1 MHIALKKVWSK
12 YKFDYILLLIM
23 NVINTCIETSNVY
36 LEGMLINSLVY
47 EADRV
52 SFIRNI
58 IVIIVLNVIRLF
70 LSFFIS
76 KIQILEYKKISLE
89 FNDTLIENLYSK
101 DTLEV
106 IKMDPVQTADRI
118 TEDTDEVLTFL
129 FQTVNRIISIVIS
142 SVIIFIYI
150 FKTKSRFFLLTMVLL
165 PAYICLY
172 LFLKPKIFEINLKL
186 KQAYNEYFSGFTEW
200 LSRYVEIKGNKREN
214 QEKKRWGKTK
224 RSLLD
229 ITKHD
234 FLLNLNMSS
243 GEIIL
248 QLIFQLIL
256 FINGGL
262 SVISGNMTVGSF
274 SVLFQYF
281 NQLLGEVDEIFSIL
295 LGYESFRVAQM
306 RINKL
311 LSLKN
316 EKDGEKAISSIN
328 SIKVINFDILMHS
341 RTPLFSKK
349 LNCTFNKPGFYVIKG
364 KNGIG
369 KSTFLRTL
377 MGLYTPDKKGKILIN
392 NINIDLINK
401 RKLRENNISCLFQDI
416 PLPNCTV
423 AEYVKNEYTQNDNL
437 DKDVFLEKVFY
448 SSQFNINN
456 VLNRKIDELST
467 GEIQLVKLYSAIL
480 KKEADCY
487 LLDEPLANIYPEL
500 QSATLNLLREIAKT
514 KLVII
519 ISHDLQFAKADKN
532 IRIG

>member
-1 MHIALKKVWSK
+1 MHIVLKKVWSK

-23 NVINTCIETSNVY
+23 NIMNTCIETSNVY

-58 IVIIVLNVIRLF
+58 IVIIVLNVVRLF

-89 FNDTLIENLYSK
+89 FNDTLIKKMYSK

-106 IKMDPVQTADRI
+106 MKMDPVQTADRI
-118 TEDTDEVLTFL
+118 TEDTDEILTFL
-129 FQTVNRIISIVIS
+129 FQTVNQIIAIVIS
-142 SVIIFIYI
+142 SIIIFIYF

-200 LSRYVEIKGNKREN
+200 LSRYVEIKGNKRES
-214 QEKKRWGKTK
+214 QEKKRWDKTK
-224 RSLLD
+224 NSLLN

-234 FLLNLNMSS
+234 YLLNLNMSS

-281 NQLLGEVDEIFSIL
+281 NQLLGEVDEIFSIS

-311 LSLKN
+311 LTLKD
-316 EKDGEKAISSIN
+316 EEDGEKVISNIKSIR
-328 SIKVINFDILMHS
+328 VVDFDILMHPGK
-341 RTPLFSKK
+341 PLFLKK
-349 LNCTFNKPGFYVIKG
+349 LNCSFNKPGFYVIKG

-377 MGLYTPDKKGKILIN
+377 TGLYTPDKEGKILIN
-392 NINIDLINK
+392 DINIDLINK
-401 RKLRENNISCLFQDI
+401 RELRENNISCLFQDV

-423 AEYVKNEYTQNDNL
+423 AEYVKDEYIKNSNF
-437 DKDVFLEKVFY
+437 DKDIFFNKVFY
-448 SSQFNINN
+448 SSQFNINK

-500 QSATLNLLREIAKT
+500 QNSTLNLLEEISKT

-519 ISHDLQFAKADKN
+519 ISHDLRFEKAFTD
-532 IRIG
+532 IRIR